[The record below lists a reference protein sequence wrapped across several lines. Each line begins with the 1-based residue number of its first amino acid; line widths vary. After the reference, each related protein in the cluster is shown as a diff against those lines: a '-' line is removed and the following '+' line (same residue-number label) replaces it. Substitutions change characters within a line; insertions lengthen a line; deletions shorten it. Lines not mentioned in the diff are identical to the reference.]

1 MIGKLRSLY
10 LTVEDD
16 QLLAEQCIFYNQI
29 GTAAGQVL
37 KDANDRRWRGWFC
50 PMFDKF
56 FTPNAK
62 RRPEKDKTNKY
73 AAPKM
78 IYVEHQAA

>member
-29 GTAAGQVL
+29 GTAAGQV
-37 KDANDRRWRGWFC
+37 
-50 PMFDKF
+50 
-56 FTPNAK
+56 
-62 RRPEKDKTNKY
+62 
-73 AAPKM
+73 
-78 IYVEHQAA
+78 